1 MFDSD
6 QLVSLL
12 SDQLNASRD
21 EETLFIGIQSSGVY
35 VQDCILEALHISG
48 PKYSIGVGFHRD
60 DFGIRGLAGN
70 KQGAQMPPDVASK
83 HIVLI
88 DDVIQSGRTAR
99 AAINVLFDYGRPASI
114 RLAVLI
120 DRGGRELPIEPQ
132 FCASRTDIDKH
143 KRIEIS
149 PNAVG
154 GLAINVA

>member
-12 SDQLNASRD
+12 SDQLDASRD

-35 VQDCILEALHISG
+35 VQDCILEALNISG
-48 PKYSIGVGFHRD
+48 PKYSIGVSFHRD
-60 DFGIRGLAGN
+60 DFGIRGLSGS

-132 FCASRTDIDKH
+132 FCASRTDVDKH

>member
-1 MFDSD
+1 M
-6 QLVSLL
+6 
-12 SDQLNASRD
+12 
-21 EETLFIGIQSSGVY
+21 
-35 VQDCILEALHISG
+35 EALNISG

-60 DFGIRGLAGN
+60 DFGIRGLAGSN
-70 KQGAQMPPDVASK
+70 QGAQMPPDVASK

-132 FCASRTDIDKH
+132 FCASRTDVDKH

>member
-12 SDQLNASRD
+12 CDQLDASRD

-35 VQDCILEALHISG
+35 VQDCVLEALNISG
-48 PKYSIGVGFHRD
+48 PKYSIGVGFYRD

-70 KQGAQMPPDVASK
+70 KQGAQMPPDVTSK
-83 HIVLI
+83 HIVLV

-132 FCASRTDIDKH
+132 FCASRTDIDQH

>member
-12 SDQLNASRD
+12 SDQLDASRD

-35 VQDCILEALHISG
+35 VQDCIFEALNISS

-132 FCASRTDIDKH
+132 FCASRTDVDKH

-149 PNAVG
+149 PTAVG